1 MTQNARPTDE
11 WGWDRKIA
19 KLTEHVAKLEL
30 TIAAQEERIE
40 DLEKKVYWLTHQVNP
55 QW

>member
-11 WGWDRKIA
+11 WFAIPLA